1 MIEKINDIS
10 DNNDIDLLPTGVNSL
25 SDYTP
30 NKLQLLLSL
39 PFSVDIA
46 TFQDSPPI
54 NFDNSHNLLK
64 KRSSK
69 RKSLFRFFLP
79 TSHSPAPDYEEDK
92 FVAPQP
98 QPQPQPVDP
107 YDMRFFIMRHGER
120 IDRYFGPNWYLSA
133 FNEQNQ
139 YRPYHP
145 NFPATLPY
153 RSNRYVWA
161 LDTPLTS
168 SGLQAAKQL
177 GRNLAL
183 NRFQPTHVYSSPA
196 MRCVLTT
203 IQVLKGLGLENKIP
217 IRIEPGLLEIG
228 ASRFG
233 MSIFYQPMDWYKYG
247 INVDRSYQPI
257 LRHIPSVENENEY
270 YLRSK
275 YVIRQIEK
283 HHHNS
288 PSKFHNVLIVGHA
301 TSPDTLTWDL
311 IGKQPSVNDMYKN
324 SLGINYLQMVAI
336 ERRQDNKSWA
346 FKQKRLF

>member
-1 MIEKINDIS
+1 MIETVNDIS

-30 NKLQLLLSL
+30 NKLHLLLSL
-39 PFSVDIA
+39 PLPVDIA
-46 TFQDSPPI
+46 TFQDPSPI
-54 NFDNSHNLLK
+54 NFDNSQNLIK

-69 RKSLFRFFLP
+69 KQSLLRFFLP
-79 TSHSPAPDYEEDK
+79 TPHSPAPDKEQDK
-92 FVAPQP
+92 FVEPLPQP
-98 QPQPQPVDP
+98 IDP

-133 FNEQNQ
+133 FNEKNQ
-139 YRPYHP
+139 YRPYHS

-153 RSNRYVWA
+153 RSNKFIWA

-168 SGLQAAKQL
+168 SGLQAAKQF
-177 GRNLAL
+177 GRNLASKG
-183 NRFQPTHVYSSPA
+183 FQPTHVYSSPA
-196 MRCVLTT
+196 MRCVITT
-203 IQVLKGLGLENKIP
+203 IQMLKGLGLENKIP

-257 LRHIPSVENENEY
+257 LRHIPSVENEHEY

-275 YVIRQIEK
+275 YVIRQIEN

-288 PSKFHNVLIVGHA
+288 LSKLHNILIVGHA
-301 TSPDTLTWDL
+301 TSPETLTWDL
-311 IGKQPSVNDMYKN
+311 IGKQPNVNDMHKN
-324 SLGINYLQMVAI
+324 SLSINYLQMVAI

-346 FKQKRLF
+346 FKKKRSS